1 MAHARGLWQNSAAD
15 LGTAVSLFQAGPR
28 PLATASALEDL
39 GRLQAS
45 EGATDD
51 AIASLD
57 RALAIDAQAGA
68 SWDAARVRGRLRQ
81 LGVRRRIAIPKRPA
95 TGWEALTS
103 AEAAVAQLAA
113 EGKTNREIAETLF
126 ISPHTV
132 NSHLRH
138 IFDKLGVNSR
148 VSLTR
153 TAAALGP
160 RHAG

>member
-1 MAHARGLWQNSAAD
+1 L
-15 LGTAVSLFQAGPR
+15 L
-28 PLATASALEDL
+28 
-39 GRLQAS
+39 AS

-57 RALAIDAQAGA
+57 RALAIDAQVGA
-68 SWDAARVRGRLRQ
+68 RWDAARVRGRLRQ
-81 LGVRRRIAIPKRPA
+81 LGVRRRIVISERPA

-103 AEAAVAQLAA
+103 AEAAVAHLTS

-132 NSHLRH
+132 NTHLRH

-153 TAAALGP
+153 MAGAL
-160 RHAG
+160 RARRTD